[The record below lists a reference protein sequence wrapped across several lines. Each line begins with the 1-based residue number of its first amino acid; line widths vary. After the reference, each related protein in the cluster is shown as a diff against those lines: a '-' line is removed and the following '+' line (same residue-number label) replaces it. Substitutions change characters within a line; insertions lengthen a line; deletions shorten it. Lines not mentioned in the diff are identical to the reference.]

1 MDVGLG
7 RGRTDILVRPS
18 SLGGHLRVKI
28 FLPFFF
34 FTVGNFS
41 EADVSNLNPRWQ
53 RARADARGH
62 AQMGEDARRR
72 VRTCADGCARA
83 QTGKGA
89 RRRVRAGADVYAC
102 LQTLPPARICLPKK
116 WIPVGSAQGLQQFR
130 LDYLSFKH
138 E

>member
-7 RGRTDILVRPS
+7 RGQTDILVRPS

-41 EADVSNLNPRWQ
+41 EADVSNLNPRWR
-53 RARADARGH
+53 RARTDARGR

-72 VRTCADGCARA
+72 MRTRADGCARAQTVGARADGCARA

-89 RRRVRAGADVYAC
+89 RKWVRAGANVC
-102 LQTLPPARICLPKK
+102 TRP
-116 WIPVGSAQGLQQFR
+116 
-130 LDYLSFKH
+130 YLSARAHKRFRPRAYVCQKNGY
-138 E
+138 